1 MEDIGLGLR
10 LLRSP
15 SRDRECKAEGWL
27 RIRASKPLVAAA
39 IRISAAIR
47 MGHVRVAGVCV
58 MSTRV
63 RYGTWR
69 KTKSKRHAERDPGF
83 GHHDEFLLKSAVIP
97 ETFRQEAVA

>member
-1 MEDIGLGLR
+1 MEEIGLGLR

-27 RIRASKPLVAAA
+27 RIRGFETTGSRCHKDKRCHTDGSRASG
-39 IRISAAIR
+39 RC
-47 MGHVRVAGVCV
+47 VRDEYA
-58 MSTRV
+58 V